1 MKRVLMSGLV
11 GALFLLLPNPA
22 HGQVWFGGC
31 NPNKPRI
38 EPGSVQLICSASLR
52 ADGIKLIFRT
62 QWWDVWSF
70 SNRTSATGTA
80 IFPEGWV
87 TGKYRPCGSG
97 RCSQPMISRP
107 ARIRLTD
114 PTSCSVRNQLNR
126 ARVWIEETKYAV
138 RPWDSRDVNGP
149 FRCARPKLPP
159 RLERSAA
166 RYFATRAMRGN
177 PYVFFRQGYNQQVRC
192 RPSGRLVAKCKVKWF
207 ATVRDNGGKIVVE
220 GKARGSVTKA
230 SGGKYFV
237 RLRFKLGPVGP
248 DPYGHSSF
256 GLIRREF
263 R

>member
-1 MKRVLMSGLV
+1 MLSPGL
-11 GALFLLLPNPA
+11 AAALLLLRPNPPQ
-22 HGQVWFGGC
+22 GQVWFGGC
-31 NPNKPRI
+31 TTTKPKI

-70 SNRTSATGTA
+70 SNRTFASGTA

-87 TGKYRPCGSG
+87 TDRYRPCGSG
-97 RCSQPMISRP
+97 SCSQPMISRP

-114 PTSCSVRNQLNR
+114 PTSCPVRNQLNR
-126 ARVWIEETKYAV
+126 ARVWIEETRYSKS
-138 RPWDSRDVNGP
+138 PWDSRDVNGP
-149 FRCARPKLPP
+149 YRCARPAPPP
-159 RLERSAA
+159 RLKRSAA

-177 PYVFFRQGYNQQVRC
+177 PYVFYRQGYGQQVRC

-207 ATVRDNGGKIVVE
+207 ASVRDNGGTIVVK

-230 SGGKYFV
+230 SEGKYFV
-237 RLRFKLGPVGP
+237 RLRYKLGPVGP
-248 DPYGHSSF
+248 NPYGHSSF
-256 GLIRREF
+256 GLIKREF